1 MRKIIASPSLLNAN
15 FADMGAALGEIE
27 SSGAEWVHLDI
38 MDGNFVPAIT
48 FGPKMAADLRPLS
61 KCIFDVHLMTLHP
74 ENHIATFAAAG
85 ADCITF
91 HLEAAV
97 HAQEIAQTIRKLGKK
112 CGISIVPATSAAA
125 LDFMLPFVDI
135 VLVMTVN
142 PGAGGQSAIN
152 ECFEKVAE
160 LAKCRVQRG
169 LNFLISVDGGI
180 TDDNANLATDAGA
193 DILVTGS
200 AFFNAK
206 DKAAFI
212 RKIQTPHAQV

>member
-1 MRKIIASPSLLNAN
+1 MRKIITSPSLLSAN
-15 FADMGAALGEIE
+15 FADMGGALGDIE
-27 SSGAEWVHLDI
+27 KSGAEWVHLDI

-48 FGPKMAADLRPLS
+48 FGPKMVTDIRPFS

-74 ENHIATFAAAG
+74 ENHVAAFAAAG
-85 ADCITF
+85 ADYITF

-97 HAQEIAQTIRKLGKK
+97 HAHAIAQTIRKLGKK
-112 CGISIVPATSAAA
+112 CGISIVPATAAAA

-142 PGAGGQSAIN
+142 PGAGGQSIIN
-152 ECFEKVAE
+152 ECFEKVAS
-160 LAKCRVQRG
+160 LAQSRARRG
-169 LNFLISVDGGI
+169 LDFLISVDGGI
-180 TDDNANLATDAGA
+180 TDANAHQAADAGA

-212 RKIQTPHAQV
+212 RQIKNPRCN